1 MSGKRKHALSESDFD
16 YLNGLAK
23 EYAKNNIFDAKG
35 IMILC
40 KSLFPNNVRV
50 KVLEY
55 EIAKEMGNFKHAS
68 GILADSYHLRNARWE
83 AEVNNIFAGLQSVP
97 VDQHYL
103 RLFIALPQHSQVEV
117 LMDYCSSSLTT
128 ASSKA
133 EFLLRFVTE
142 KFEILG
148 ENSFIGSLFDNLIEL
163 LMVAE
168 MEHWQSLN
176 RAAEMDAQN
185 QSDSPINEK
194 QISPTVCTEDIQQT
208 SKDCSGYLEPDE
220 GEEGEVLE
228 EADDDDGEVLD
239 DDDLDNHN
247 PNSLGGKNSA
257 NQTFSVLNVHRMRL
271 ACDVLPLVHRVR
283 GTIKFS
289 STQLQSLVI
298 NAFQFLLTFAAQI
311 PFTDDGFPEIS
322 GASTPLPEL
331 LKLDP
336 SKYLRL
342 FLDMAAD
349 LLKWPISGPSFQV
362 QPRSD
367 ILEMLQKCHRVYK
380 DLEHDFQRQ
389 KASSGSIN
397 KKRSSSTT
405 QKLSS
410 AASQIVCTLWA
421 LFVEVGVAFTKESKA
436 LARIPFDISTLT
448 SLDKCNLPND
458 DALSEPLLMLQSLW
472 SLRTL
477 YRTQNKSPVCKPPSH
492 QSESILESLDASLQ
506 PQDGAHGLKSGSLLE
521 FVVRINLTMAC
532 LIDSSFDFTWHEG
545 IFSNSNLLSRAY
557 SQEQLLM
564 IQCLLD
570 VVKLHHEALTHS
582 KPLASERSR
591 FLLRVLDIRIDEATN
606 LNNWTKFSNRVIGL
620 STTSFVATFEVC
632 LAVLEQWL
640 IENVKQNTHSITIAC
655 IAFVLHQNPLWM
667 SLPKSKN
674 RPVDD
679 VISCLFSNWRTA
691 RRLFTEW
698 LKSGFICDPNLL
710 TQLVRMEN
718 SSKKVERTNT
728 EFYYFSDVNE
738 FLDLCFALIQAPNPP
753 GITLSLARFI
763 KQEAN
768 HITSCISA

>member
-1 MSGKRKHALSESDFD
+1 
-16 YLNGLAK
+16 
-23 EYAKNNIFDAKG
+23 
-35 IMILC
+35 
-40 KSLFPNNVRV
+40 
-50 KVLEY
+50 
-55 EIAKEMGNFKHAS
+55 
-68 GILADSYHLRNARWE
+68 
-83 AEVNNIFAGLQSVP
+83 
-97 VDQHYL
+97 
-103 RLFIALPQHSQVEV
+103 
-117 LMDYCSSSLTT
+117 MDYCSSSLTT

-718 SSKKVERTNT
+718 SSKKVE
-728 EFYYFSDVNE
+728 SDVNE